1 MNWFS
6 AIILLAVTWWLV
18 FFIVLPLRLVTQ
30 GEDGKV
36 EHGTT
41 ASSPASFSF
50 RRKAK
55 ITTIWALLI
64 WAGLCAIIVSGV
76 ITLQDIDLFHRF
88 NPPH

>member
-1 MNWFS
+1 MNWIS

-18 FFIVLPLRLVTQ
+18 FFIVLPLQLVTQ
-30 GEDGKV
+30 GEDGRV
-36 EHGTT
+36 ARGTP

-64 WAGLCAIIVSGV
+64 WAAISGIVMSGV
-76 ITLQDIDLFHRF
+76 ITLQDIDLFHRL
-88 NPPH
+88 NPPR